1 MSNNFRRTAVLKKY
15 DLSVLRKLFDIRF
28 SYKHCNFSHVCLL
41 VKMASKTVT
50 RSIAVCIQFEQRYSF
65 VTASFQSVE
74 ALFSETDEAGLF
86 TMTLRVFVS
95 RFLKSTFIKHKSK
108 QGSVTYYK

>member
-41 VKMASKTVT
+41 VKMASKT
-50 RSIAVCIQFEQRYSF
+50 RQGLLRFAFSLNS

-95 RFLKSTFIKHKSK
+95 RFLKSKFIKHKSK

>member
-15 DLSVLRKLFDIRF
+15 DLYLSVLRKLFDIRF

-74 ALFSETDEAGLF
+74 ALFSKRMRL
-86 TMTLRVFVS
+86 VCS
-95 RFLKSTFIKHKSK
+95 
-108 QGSVTYYK
+108 Q